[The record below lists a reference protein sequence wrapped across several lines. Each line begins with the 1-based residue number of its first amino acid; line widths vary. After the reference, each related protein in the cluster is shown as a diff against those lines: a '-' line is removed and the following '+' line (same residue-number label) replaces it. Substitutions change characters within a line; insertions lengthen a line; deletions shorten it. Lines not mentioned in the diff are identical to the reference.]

1 MKNKITITFILTI
14 PALFCFGM
22 IFFLSSQ
29 DNIQTNDLSQSFT
42 KKIAEILFK
51 NFSSMSI
58 DVQQIIISELNLFIR
73 KAAHFSIYM
82 LMSIFI
88 YAEIVFWT
96 KKYLLSIASTVG
108 ICIILAAMDEFH
120 QSLVP
125 GRTPLSKDVIID
137 CCGALIGAFICF
149 AIISIISFIKTHREK

>member
-1 MKNKITITFILTI
+1 MKKKIRITFILAI
-14 PALFCFGM
+14 PVLLCFGM

-29 DNIQTNDLSQSFT
+29 GNIQTNNLSQGVT

-51 NFSSMSI
+51 NFSSMNV
-58 DVQQIIISELNLFIR
+58 DVQQIIITQLNLFVR
-73 KAAHFSIYM
+73 KAAHFSVYL

-96 KKYLLSIASTVG
+96 KKYLLSIAATVG

-120 QSLVP
+120 QSMVP
-125 GRTPLSKDVIID
+125 GRTPLVKDVIID
-137 CCGALIGAFICF
+137 CCGAFLGAFICF
-149 AIISIISFIKTHREK
+149 SVICIISFINSHRAK